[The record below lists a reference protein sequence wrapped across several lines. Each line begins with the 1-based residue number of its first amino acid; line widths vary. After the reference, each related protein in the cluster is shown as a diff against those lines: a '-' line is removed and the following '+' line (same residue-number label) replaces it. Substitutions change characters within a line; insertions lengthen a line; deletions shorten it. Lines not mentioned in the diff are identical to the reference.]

1 MGDDGSSGSPDGGS
15 ERKPP
20 RSEEAPENGGGGEE
34 VLRVEGDGGVVPK
47 KRRGRKPGKKAEVKR
62 KGKGSGVG
70 GCSEGG
76 GGPTRKR
83 GRSKKD
89 VKTGENVDLAAEKG
103 GENGDK
109 GVGSG
114 GSGDEGG
121 GKAGEDVESGEN
133 QDMQIAKEGANGREG
148 LQNCGREDEGS
159 EKAGEDVKSGENEDL
174 LAEKSRE
181 KDEKGKSGSGNE
193 SSEAQEDLKHVEIE
207 DVLMEKS
214 GEGGEKG
221 KETNSSENVGVLVRR
236 RGRKP
241 KSVILQEIE
250 QNENG
255 IERGVD
261 ENGGVT
267 SRRCSLRPRKEVK
280 SVGNYD
286 LQIEK
291 DEEDGEENVES
302 GVSDDGVAVKKR
314 GKKKVKKGR
323 KMGGI
328 GDEDKQPSV
337 KRQRGRTRTKKEDFG
352 DKDSMAVKGEE
363 SDDLDTEDGDEMTR
377 RGPKKKRGKKST
389 KGPAVP
395 KNDMK
400 TEDFGN
406 ENGEENSSKNETE
419 PRTITQKRKKSKDE
433 ALGKLDDEKEK
444 EPSERSLMSDGY
456 CLRAPKAQ
464 SSVPQQLS
472 RKEKMDPKWIE
483 EVSLMCHQCQRNDK
497 GRVVRCRKCKRK
509 RFCIPCLET
518 WYPHMSEEAIAESCP
533 FCSGNCNCKA
543 CLRCDGSLKKMA
555 ELDYLKMKLSDE
567 EKFKHSRYLLQA
579 VVPFLKQFNQEQM
592 LEKEI
597 EAKIQGLSPSELK
610 IQRVVCNKNE
620 RAYCDNCRTSI
631 VDFHRSCPN
640 CSYDL
645 CLICCR
651 EIRDG
656 HLQGGEE
663 EVIVHVDSPGL
674 GYLHGDKSRFPESS
688 RRKRKLN
695 FPANASPKDHAKS
708 MSGWEANKNGSI
720 PCPPK
725 NLGGCGQGLLEL
737 RCMLEE
743 NFVLGLIMEAEEIAS
758 SNKLMDISG
767 NPQQC
772 CSCLNFADDND
783 TDNSKLRKGA
793 SRDDSSDNNLY
804 CPKATDIQD
813 EDLKHFQWHWLRGEP
828 IIVRDVL
835 ENTSGLSW
843 EPMVMWRAFRQI
855 TNTNHAQHLEVTA
868 MDCLDWCEV
877 AVNIHQFFKGYSDG
891 RFDSYKWPQIL
902 KLKDWPPSTLFK
914 ERLPRHHAEFVS
926 CLPFKDYTHPFD
938 GILNLA
944 VKLPKG
950 SLQPDLGPKTYIAYG
965 VAQELGRGD
974 SVTKL
979 HCDMSDAVNVLTHTA
994 EATLPSDNLAEIE
1007 KLKAQHSAQDQEEH
1021 LEDSQT
1027 KNQDVEEKQPSPSSG
1042 PQSISGGSEKNEEA
1056 EVGQDGSKKI
1066 SGPSAISGNRLAG
1079 GKPAEGGALW
1089 DIFRRQDVPKL
1100 QEYLKKHFRQ
1110 FRHIHCF
1117 PLQQVVHPIHDQTFY
1132 LTLEHKRK
1140 LKDEYGIEPWTFVQ
1154 NLGDAVFIPA
1164 GCPHQVRNL
1173 KSCIKVA
1180 VDFVSPENVG
1190 ECVRLTEEFRTLPQN
1205 HRAKEDKLE
1214 VKKMVIHAVY
1224 NALKT
1229 LNP

>member
-314 GKKKVKKGR
+314 GKKK
-323 KMGGI
+323 
-328 GDEDKQPSV
+328 
-337 KRQRGRTRTKKEDFG
+337 
-352 DKDSMAVKGEE
+352 
-363 SDDLDTEDGDEMTR
+363 
-377 RGPKKKRGKKST
+377 
-389 KGPAVP
+389 
-395 KNDMK
+395 
-400 TEDFGN
+400 
-406 ENGEENSSKNETE
+406 
-419 PRTITQKRKKSKDE
+419 
-433 ALGKLDDEKEK
+433 
-444 EPSERSLMSDGY
+444 
-456 CLRAPKAQ
+456 
-464 SSVPQQLS
+464 
-472 RKEKMDPKWIE
+472 WIE

-663 EVIVHVDSPGL
+663 
-674 GYLHGDKSRFPESS
+674 ESS

-1021 LEDSQT
+1021 LED
-1027 KNQDVEEKQPSPSSG
+1027 K
-1042 PQSISGGSEKNEEA
+1042 
-1056 EVGQDGSKKI
+1056 VGQDGK
-1066 SGPSAISGNRLAG
+1066 
-1079 GKPAEGGALW
+1079 GGALW

-1229 LNP
+1229 LNPQKTVEIMGPEKKVKKTRRKKSRTRG